1 MVLLFVTM
9 LIFCEVGEKVSNV
22 FSEFEYE
29 IGQIKWYLFSNSN
42 RQLLITIMCFGQ
54 KPIALDGFGS
64 IKGSREVFKEVSP
77 FQIKI
82 E

>member
-1 MVLLFVTM
+1 M

-42 RQLLITIMCFGQ
+42 RQLLITIMCFCQ
-54 KPIALDGFGS
+54 KTITLGGFGS
-64 IKGSREVFKEVSP
+64 IQGSREVFKNVST
-77 FQIKI
+77 
-82 E
+82 